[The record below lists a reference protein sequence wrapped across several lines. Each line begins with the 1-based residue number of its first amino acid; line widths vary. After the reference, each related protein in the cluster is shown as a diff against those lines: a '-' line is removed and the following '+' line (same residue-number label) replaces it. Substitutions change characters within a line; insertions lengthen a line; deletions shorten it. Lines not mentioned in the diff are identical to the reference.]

1 MNPSVNPNNPDEP
14 IRRFIHLLLFQAQQD
29 RATELVIGVASDT
42 GTPMR
47 YKVEETWQDFSPFPA
62 HIRPGVIS
70 ELARMANL
78 SAKQIPGEGVL
89 DAGLGNTR
97 LKWLIKITGTE
108 EECILTR
115 IQD

>member
-1 MNPSVNPNNPDEP
+1 MSNLDEP
-14 IRRFIHLLLFQAQQD
+14 IRRFIRLLLFQASQD
-29 RATELVIGVASDT
+29 KATELVIGVASEA

-47 YKVEETWQDFSPFPA
+47 YNVEGTWHDIAPFPS

-70 ELARMANL
+70 ELSRMANL
-78 SAKQIPGEGVL
+78 PKGQNPAEGVL

-97 LKWLIKITGTE
+97 LKWLIKITSPE
-108 EECILTR
+108 EECILTL